1 MSKHAEVADCSG
13 LAFFSRV
20 LRDPTR
26 PARDFG
32 GSVSGLDY
40 MCTANMYLP
49 IGFIGFSVYPNA

>member
-20 LRDPTR
+20 LRHPTR

-40 MCTANMYLP
+40 MCIGNMYLP
-49 IGFIGFSVYPNA
+49 IGLIGFSV